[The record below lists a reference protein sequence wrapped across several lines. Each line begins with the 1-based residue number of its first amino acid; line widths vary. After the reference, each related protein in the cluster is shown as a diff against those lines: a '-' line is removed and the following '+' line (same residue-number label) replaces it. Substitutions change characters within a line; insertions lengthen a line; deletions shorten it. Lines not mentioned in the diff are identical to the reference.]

1 MKMFIILDMKKNK
14 IDNFSLKIIVLT
26 SIEYWPL
33 KEYWLGRLK
42 LPGFLSTLLTL
53 TSQLHSLGSTLAKWD
68 KTSFFS
74 AEVAT
79 FMQVWLIYRQ
89 ISFNGCKNEKLV
101 LNNKEN
107 HSYILNLY

>member
-42 LPGFLSTLLTL
+42 LPPFLPDSSPRPPPVHTPNSHFSVSLSGFNP
-53 TSQLHSLGSTLAKWD
+53 G
-68 KTSFFS
+68 
-74 AEVAT
+74 
-79 FMQVWLIYRQ
+79 QV
-89 ISFNGCKNEKLV
+89 G
-101 LNNKEN
+101 
-107 HSYILNLY
+107 